1 MAVLGDWQL
10 TLVTVAYFGS
20 AIAAVLGIIALRKAR
35 SRQSELARLREEV
48 ARLSKDVK
56 HLVDAEQRRFLKE
69 LKSPEKEEAPGPPPG

>member
-56 HLVDAEQRRFLKE
+56 HLVDAEQRRC
-69 LKSPEKEEAPGPPPG
+69 